1 MRQQP
6 VEYRMEVHLFGSTSS
21 PNAANFALRRTAQ
34 DNDGDFGHE
43 VIDTVLKNFYV
54 DDCLKMVSSR
64 AVAVRLRVE
73 LCGLFFRGS
82 FRLTKWLSN
91 DKDC

>member
-1 MRQQP
+1 MFHQVRVHPRDHDALRFLWWPDDDVRQQP

-21 PNAANFALRRTAQ
+21 PSVASFALRRTTQ

-54 DDCLKMVSSR
+54 DD
-64 AVAVRLRVE
+64 
-73 LCGLFFRGS
+73 
-82 FRLTKWLSN
+82 
-91 DKDC
+91 